1 MASEIEEL
9 KARIAELEA
18 EIEDA
23 KKRIPAHSVRPQQI
37 MEIER
42 MEDELAEMRNRLAQ
56 LLSELNE

>member
-9 KARIAELEA
+9 KARIAKIEA

-42 MEDELAEMRNRLAQ
+42 MEDELAKMKNRLAQ
-56 LLSELNE
+56 LLSEPNE

>member
-9 KARIAELEA
+9 KARIAKIEA

-42 MEDELAEMRNRLAQ
+42 MEDELAKMRNKLAQ
-56 LLSELNE
+56 LLSEPNE

>member
-9 KARIAELEA
+9 KARIAKIEA
-18 EIEDA
+18 DIEDA